1 MAISAEEANW
11 LVDPAQY
18 QARGYPWEVWAR
30 LRREEPVYRI
40 EQGFG
45 APVWAVTRYQDILAI
60 ETNPDLFRN
69 GPRLTVGTPPM
80 NFRMI
85 VNMDPPGHGAHRAL
99 ANPFFMPRSIAWVR
113 ALAEEIVTEV
123 LDRAMARNGD
133 VIDLQ
138 EDVANLVPTAVISA
152 YLGAPR
158 EAWGRII
165 AATNLIINANDPTV
179 AKDEGSAGL
188 IMRATGEVYQIH
200 AATFVDRRVHPR
212 DDFMTALVRAEIDG
226 KPLSDMELFSW
237 ALILTTAGHETTQST
252 FGLGVELLMQHPEI
266 LARLRAD
273 PALLPRAIEEM
284 LRHISPAI
292 HFCRTPDR
300 DVEVGGRQIAA
311 GEHMVMFYPSANRDE
326 SVFADP
332 DRFDIDRHPNRHLAF
347 GCGPHVCI
355 GQHLARLELRVMFEQ
370 FLARVERIEPAGAPV
385 RVHANSTGGYRHFP
399 VRMSVRPKG

>member
-1 MAISAEEANW
+1 MAITAEEAHW

-30 LRREEPVYRI
+30 LRREDPVHRI
-40 EQGFG
+40 DEGFG
-45 APVWAVTRYQDILAI
+45 APVWAVTRYQDILAV
-60 ETNPDLFRN
+60 ETNAEVFRN
-69 GPRLTVGTPPM
+69 GPRLTVGTPPN

-85 VNMDPPGHGAHRAL
+85 VNMDAPEHAAHRAL
-99 ANPFFMPRSIAWVR
+99 ANPFFMPRSIDWVR

-123 LDRAMARNGD
+123 LDRAMMRNGE
-133 VIDLQ
+133 VLDLQ
-138 EDVANLVPTAVISA
+138 DDVANLVPTAVISA

-165 AATNLIINANDPTV
+165 EATTLIINANDPTV
-179 AKDEGSAGL
+179 AKDEGTAGL

-200 AATFVDRRVHPR
+200 AATFADRRANPR

-226 KPLSDMELFSW
+226 RALTDMELFSW

-252 FGLGVELLMQHPEI
+252 FGMGVELLMRHPDA
-266 LARLRAD
+266 LARLKAD

-284 LRHISPAI
+284 LRFISPAI

-300 DVEVGGRQIAA
+300 DVEVGGKLIPA
-311 GEHMVMFYPSANRDE
+311 GEHLVMFYPSANRDE

-332 DRFDIDRHPNRHLAF
+332 DTFDIDRSPNRHLAF

-355 GQHLARLELRVMFEQ
+355 GQHLARLELRIMFEQ
-370 FLARVERIEPAGAPV
+370 FLARVEHIEPAGEPL

-399 VRMSVRPKG
+399 VRMKVRPKG